1 LQQLETDLTS
11 GNYELQQGGM
21 IAAVEIPIVIAVVAV
36 AVIAIGLIMW
46 RLSA

>member
-1 LQQLETDLTS
+1 
-11 GNYELQQGGM
+11 M
-21 IAAVEIPIVIAVVAV
+21 IAAVETPIVIAVVAI